1 MTRPNSLR
9 AVLDGRRVFGGRAV
23 AKVKLPYYVIRGT
36 RGFWQPNARMLSEG
50 AKCVPCGPDGPEAWR
65 RAQDAYEA
73 WKERREA
80 PERPQARPLAG
91 SLAAALAEYRQT
103 PEWASKAVRTR
114 EEWDRCWAIIGPA
127 FGACRP
133 SSVTLADI
141 SGFRAFVEK
150 DISLREAHRCIKIWR
165 ALWRVA
171 AALKYC
177 VRDADPSLG
186 VRNVEPKTR
195 NGVWTHLEAIK
206 LAKMAWR
213 SNYHGL
219 AALIAVAWDTSMS
232 PVDVRS
238 LTPAQRVDD
247 TFQVQRAK
255 TGQGAIGT
263 LTGPTRKILSAY
275 LARLGVTM
283 TPESP
288 LFRNRSGA
296 PYSKDTLGDDFRD
309 IRALAFGPAE
319 KRTLA
324 DFRRSGT
331 VEAVRGGAADSQI
344 ASKMANQFDKS
355 AFLRKTYAPVDLASV
370 RAADEARKRGR
381 K

>member
-1 MTRPNSLR
+1 
-9 AVLDGRRVFGGRAV
+9 VG
-23 AKVKLPYYVIRGT
+23 KVKIPYYVVREG
-36 RGFWQPNARMLSEG
+36 RGFWQPNGRMLAEG
-50 AKCVPCGPDGPEAWR
+50 AKCIPCGPDGPEAWR
-65 RAQDAYEA
+65 RAREAYEA
-73 WKERREA
+73 WKERRDA
-80 PERPQARPLAG
+80 PERLKERPLAG
-91 SLAAALAEYRQT
+91 SLAAAFAEYRQT

-114 EEWDRCWAIIGPA
+114 EEWERCWAIIGPA
-127 FGACRP
+127 FGSCRP

-171 AALKYC
+171 AAQKYC

-195 NGVWTHLEAIK
+195 NRVWTHLEAIRLVK
-206 LAKMAWR
+206 KSWSAG
-213 SNYHGL
+213 YFGL
-219 AALIAVAWDTSMS
+219 SALIAISWDTSFS
-232 PVDVRS
+232 PIDARRLS
-238 LTPAQRVDD
+238 IAQYAAGVF
-247 TFQVQRAK
+247 TLNRAK
-255 TGQGAIGT
+255 TGQAAIGT
-263 LTGPTRKILSAY
+263 LSRGSQKVLDAY
-275 LARLGVTM
+275 LRSFGVAL
-283 TPESP
+283 TPDAP
-288 LFRNRSGA
+288 IFRNRSGA

-309 IRALAFGPAE
+309 IRAIAFGPAE

-331 VEAVRGGAADSQI
+331 VEAVRGGAEGGQI
-344 ASKMANQFDKS
+344 AAKMANQFDKS

>member
-1 MTRPNSLR
+1 MGKVKIPYMVNR
-9 AVLDGRRVFGGRAV
+9 GGR
-23 AKVKLPYYVIRGT
+23 I
-36 RGFWQPNARMLSEG
+36 FWQPNGRMLADG

-65 RAQDAYEA
+65 RARDAYEA
-73 WKERREA
+73 WKERRDA
-80 PERPQARPLAG
+80 PERPQARTLAG

-114 EEWDRCWAIIGPA
+114 EEWERCWAVIGPA
-127 FGACRP
+127 FGNCRP
-133 SSVTLADI
+133 STITLADI

-177 VRDADPSLG
+177 VRDADPALG

-195 NGVWTHLEAIK
+195 NRVWTHLDAIRLTK
-206 LAKMAWR
+206 TAWKNGYR
-213 SNYHGL
+213 GL
-219 AALIAVAWDTSMS
+219 AALVAVAWDTAFS
-232 PVDVRS
+232 PVDCRGLGTAHLVGGS
-238 LTPAQRVDD
+238 
-247 TFQVQRAK
+247 FQVDRAK
-255 TGQGAIGT
+255 TGQPAIGT
-263 LTGPTRKILSAY
+263 LSRGSRKVLDAY
-275 LARLGVTM
+275 LRGLGVTL
-283 TPESP
+283 TPDAP
-288 LFRNRSGA
+288 IFRNRSGA

-309 IRALAFGPAE
+309 IRAIAFGPNE
-319 KRTLA
+319 RRTLA

-331 VEAVRGGAADSQI
+331 VEAIRGGAENGQI
-344 ASKMANQFDKS
+344 AAKMANQFDKS
-355 AFLRKTYAPVDLASV
+355 SFLRKTYSPIDLGAV